1 MHTIYLVRHAH
12 SPYTPDEWGR
22 PLSENGF
29 EDAKRVADFLD
40 TVYVDRFISSPY
52 KRAIQTIEEAARRK
66 KSYPLRPKMHLRRG
80 CWRQR
85 LCLILN
91 QQSTRFGKM
100 RRLLIQEESQIK
112 PQEKEL
118 LMDFGRF

>member
-40 TVYVDRFISSPY
+40 TVHVDRFISSLISALY
-52 KRAIQTIEEAARRK
+52 
-66 KSYPLRPKMHLRRG
+66 
-80 CWRQR
+80 RQ
-85 LCLILN
+85 
-91 QQSTRFGKM
+91 
-100 RRLLIQEESQIK
+100 
-112 PQEKEL
+112 
-118 LMDFGRF
+118 